1 MCSSGTGCGWDYHLV
16 WTDTKGV
23 VETVSE
29 YYIVQGSTG
38 KCQDSLDSSCTK
50 RAAMKDERWN
60 VRCCADSNPGNWRD
74 MTKRKGCSVYTRSY
88 TPHCISTD
96 WDSGRA
102 QCADKG
108 GRLCTAHEL
117 EANCAKGGGCGFNGK
132 MVWSST
138 SGKGLVFFY
147 FLRKDTISIKTSKK
161 G

>member
-60 VRCCADSNPGNWRD
+60 VRCCADSNPG
-74 MTKRKGCSVYTRSY
+74 K
-88 TPHCISTD
+88 I
-96 WDSGRA
+96 
-102 QCADKG
+102 
-108 GRLCTAHEL
+108 
-117 EANCAKGGGCGFNGK
+117 GK
-132 MVWSST
+132 T
-138 SGKGLVFFY
+138 
-147 FLRKDTISIKTSKK
+147 
-161 G
+161 